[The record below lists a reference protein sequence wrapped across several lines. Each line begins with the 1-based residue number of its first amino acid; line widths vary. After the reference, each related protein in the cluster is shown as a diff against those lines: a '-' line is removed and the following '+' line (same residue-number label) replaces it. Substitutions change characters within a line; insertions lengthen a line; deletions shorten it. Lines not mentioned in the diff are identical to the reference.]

1 MVDWGAVEYRHLKFQ
16 INYIERSRQMTTV
29 AGNRGGAGYVADEEI
44 GAKGSDVQ
52 LPSTVLGE
60 QSLAADLARAEIDQ
74 AIATAHRY
82 PRQLDTVI
90 KKIGTLAC
98 YNDAAAENCIYS
110 LPRGG
115 KPIIGASIGFA
126 NIVASSWGNCTDGA
140 RIVHIDRHEK
150 TIVAEGGFHDL
161 ETNRKT
167 IVPVQRR
174 IVDRQGRL
182 FSDDMIM
189 VTGMAAASIA
199 RRNAILNAVPR
210 ALWFPI
216 YEQALQIVR
225 GTVETFAERKAKAI
239 QAFAQF
245 GVKPEQIYMALGL
258 KGDPDLTLEHIAPM
272 RGMYQALRDGS
283 TTVEEMFDPRRMTGT
298 AFEKVANPL
307 GEDEPNQAVDPKT
320 GEIWTAAAHKE
331 RVRQDKIQSEMDRGP
346 AKETV
351 DPKTGEIKPKR
362 GRPVKKKNEPPPA
375 TLAETRA
382 LAEKLGVRSEE
393 PAPVA
398 RADIPLKP
406 APDTAQRTGELPSG
420 QVVPVARNVAE
431 YYSYARAW
439 LAAAQNATALEERWM
454 AEKNLRGQ
462 CSVIGEDLD
471 KIFEVKVK
479 RVKALESTA
488 AAGPV
493 APASQ

>member
-1 MVDWGAVEYRHLKFQ
+1 MITA
-16 INYIERSRQMTTV
+16 
-29 AGNRGGAGYVADEEI
+29 AGNRGGV
-44 GAKGSDVQ
+44 GSNVENHEGIEGRVEN
-52 LPSTVLGE
+52 LPPAVLGE
-60 QSLAADLARAEIDQ
+60 QSLAVDMARAEIDQ

-225 GTVETFAERKAKAI
+225 GTVETFGERKAKAI
-239 QAFAQF
+239 QAFSQF
-245 GVKPEQIYMALGL
+245 GVKPEQIYMALGI
-258 KGDPDLTLEHIAPM
+258 KGDADLTLEHIAPM

-298 AFEKVANPL
+298 AFEKVENPL
-307 GEDEPNQAVDPKT
+307 GEEVVDPKT
-320 GEIWTAAAHKE
+320 GEIKA
-331 RVRQDKIQSEMDRGP
+331 
-346 AKETV
+346 
-351 DPKTGEIKPKR
+351 KPKR
-362 GRPVKKKNEPPPA
+362 GRPVKKAQPVIEPPNPTAAALVEIAKQQAASDPLPPA
-375 TLAETRA
+375 QA
-382 LAEKLGVRSEE
+382 LKSVEIVNPGSGYTVA
-393 PAPVA
+393 PAGP
-398 RADIPLKP
+398 PP
-406 APDTAQRTGELPSG
+406 
-420 QVVPVARNVAE
+420 RNVSE
-431 YYSYARAW
+431 YHRYARAW
-439 LAAAQNATALEERWM
+439 LADVKDAAELERRWQS
-454 AEKNLRGQ
+454 EKDLRGR

-471 KIFEVKVK
+471 TIFELKLTRAK
-479 RVKALESTA
+479 QLNPTA
-488 AAGPV
+488 V
-493 APASQ
+493 

>member
-1 MVDWGAVEYRHLKFQ
+1 M
-16 INYIERSRQMTTV
+16 
-29 AGNRGGAGYVADEEI
+29 
-44 GAKGSDVQ
+44 
-52 LPSTVLGE
+52 LGE

-126 NIVASSWGNCTDGA
+126 NIVASSWGNCTDAA

-150 TIVAEGGFHDL
+150 TVVAEGGFHDL
-161 ETNRKT
+161 EANRKT

-239 QAFAQF
+239 TAFAQF

-283 TTVEEMFDPRRMTGT
+283 STVEEMFDPRRMTGT

-307 GEDEPNQAVDPKT
+307 GEDRAELVDQ
-320 GEIWTAAAHKE
+320 
-331 RVRQDKIQSEMDRGP
+331 R
-346 AKETV
+346 
-351 DPKTGEIKPKR
+351 TGEIKPMPPRSVAPEKPARKR
-362 GRPVKKKNEPPPA
+362 GRPATKEKQTAAIPA
-375 TLAETRA
+375 
-382 LAEKLGVRSEE
+382 EE
-393 PAPVA
+393 PAVVTAPQPNPSPA
-398 RADIPLKP
+398 QETKTIEPAFKP
-406 APDTAQRTGELPSG
+406 GEKEP
-420 QVVPVARNVAE
+420 
-431 YYSYARAW
+431 
-439 LAAAQNATALEERWM
+439 
-454 AEKNLRGQ
+454 
-462 CSVIGEDLD
+462 
-471 KIFEVKVK
+471 
-479 RVKALESTA
+479 
-488 AAGPV
+488 AGHH
-493 APASQ
+493 